1 MAAEVPTV
9 IRFRLPVFI
18 TRHVLFALI
27 IGGMAGFG
35 FVLFLIEFDRI
46 SSTEAFCTSCHSMEL
61 VAEPYRQSVHYLPES
76 GVRASCGDC
85 HVSEGVF
92 AASLDHLKG
101 SKDLFAQLLG
111 PDYDDPVISA
121 LHLPEAAFAARRWFR
136 KTDSNTC
143 QRCHIQDAI
152 AGSRPATL
160 SIHLEETE
168 GKTCV
173 DCHYNLVHRPVPD
186 EKTFKRDRWNRMI
199 EKEFEL
205 EPGSAEALL
214 AD

>member
-1 MAAEVPTV
+1 MAEEMPAV

-27 IGGMAGFG
+27 VGGMAGFG